1 MGLWASAFSSIFA
14 SSSAAISIRAPT
26 LPSAAEQCLEN
37 PTHLG
42 LGFLH
47 PRLQRRK
54 IRRVASPRQHAQ
66 EIFPGGFRGEL
77 VTDAEPQNLCEVVIE
92 TGCRTQDFRGGLGR
106 ERGPGGVVRRKRGGV

>member
-14 SSSAAISIRAPT
+14 SSSAAISIPAPT

-37 PTHLG
+37 PAHLG

-54 IRRVASPRQHAQ
+54 IRRVACPHQHAQ
-66 EIFPGGFRGEL
+66 QIFSGGFRIKF
-77 VTDAEPQNLCEVVIE
+77 VTDTEPQNLREVVIE
-92 TGCRTQDFRGGLGR
+92 AGWRNQG
-106 ERGPGGVVRRKRGGV
+106 

>member
-37 PTHLG
+37 PAHLG

-66 EIFPGGFRGEL
+66 EIFPGGFRVEF
-77 VTDAEPQNLCEVVIE
+77 VTDAEPQNLRQVVIE
-92 TGCRTQDFRGGLGR
+92 AGCRTQDFRGGLRQHAAPGR
-106 ERGPGGVVRRKRGGV
+106 TVWATQ